1 MKTSRREAISSLFTL
16 GAGAVIA
23 GSGLLKVEAQDTNN
37 SKTASQQTKPA
48 GFKFTNYTALTYNF
62 DGLKGLDK
70 EMLEQHYNLYKGYV
84 NNTNKA
90 QAVMMEMLEAGKA
103 DTTEFSEVRRRL
115 GFEYAGMRL
124 HEYYFGM
131 LKPEG
136 SPVDEKLKR
145 AVSEF
150 WGSWENWV
158 ADITRTAMM
167 RGIGW
172 AILYYD
178 PVTKG
183 LQNFWISDHENGNPP
198 GFIPIFVLDVWEH
211 AYVKQFGAGGRK
223 AYIEALFKNVDWS
236 KVAQRLP

>member
-1 MKTSRREAISSLFTL
+1 MKRREAIASMLTIGASTLAMSSGVFRT
-16 GAGAVIA
+16 
-23 GSGLLKVEAQDTNN
+23 EAQSIEN
-37 SKTASQQTKPA
+37 SVY
-48 GFKFTNYTALTYNF
+48 KFTTYAPLTYNF
-62 DGLKGLDK
+62 DGLKGLSKD
-70 EMLEQHYNLYKGYV
+70 MLEEHYALYRGYV

-90 QAVMMEMLEAGKA
+90 QAIMVEMLSAGKS

-115 GFEYAGMRL
+115 SFEYAGMRL

-136 SPVDEKLKR
+136 STVDEKLKK
-145 AVSEF
+145 AVSAF

-183 LQNFWISDHENGNPP
+183 LQNFWIDDHENGNPP
-198 GFIPIFVLDVWEH
+198 GFEPIFVLDVWEH
-211 AYVKQFGAGGRK
+211 AYVKQFGAGGRR
-223 AYIEALFKNVDWS
+223 AYIDALMKNVDWS
-236 KVAQRLP
+236 VVAKRLP

>member
-1 MKTSRREAISSLFTL
+1 MKTNRREAIASFLAL
-16 GAGAVIA
+16 GTSAIVA
-23 GSGLLKVEAQDTNN
+23 GSGLFNTEAQNN
-37 SKTASQQTKPA
+37 STKNKTFNFNS
-48 GFKFTNYTALTYNF
+48 YTALTYNF

-70 EMLEQHYNLYKGYV
+70 EMLEQHYALYKGYV
-84 NNTNKA
+84 NNVNKA
-90 QAVMMEMLEAGKA
+90 QSAMAEMLEAGKA
-103 DTTEFSEVRRRL
+103 DTTEFSEIRRRL

-136 SPVDEKLKR
+136 SPVDEKLKK
-145 AVSEF
+145 AVSAF
-150 WGSWENWV
+150 WGSWENWLG
-158 ADITRTAMM
+158 DITRTAMM

-178 PVTKG
+178 TTTKS

-198 GFIPIFVLDVWEH
+198 GFMPIFVIDVWEH

-223 AYIEALFKNVDWS
+223 AYIDSLLKNVDWAI
-236 KVAQRLP
+236 VAQRLP